1 MPVPLPPKLL
11 RFLQEHEFMRLGGK
25 ETLRSDARIIAATN
39 RDLEKMVEDGLFRED
54 LLSRLEVIT
63 IKVPP
68 LRERHE
74 DIVRLAWHFIRK
86 NHDLRDLPVTQIDPE
101 VERLFL
107 ESSWPGNVRRLENTV
122 IHALANGDAKSGVI
136 MVGDLPEWI
145 RGGDAGAAVEEEITP
160 ERLLS
165 ALERAGQNRTK
176 AAGILRISRAH
187 LYRLMKQLEET

>member
-1 MPVPLPPKLL
+1 MPLPLQPKLL

-39 RDLEKMVEDGLFRED
+39 RDLEKMVQDGLFRED

-86 NHDLRDLPVTQIDPE
+86 NHDLRDVPVPQIDPE
-101 VERLFL
+101 VQRLFL
-107 ESSWPGNVRRLENTV
+107 ESSWPANVRRLATPA
-122 IHALANGDAKSGVI
+122 IHALTNRPRTS
-136 MVGDLPEWI
+136 
-145 RGGDAGAAVEEEITP
+145 T
-160 ERLLS
+160 
-165 ALERAGQNRTK
+165 AL
-176 AAGILRISRAH
+176 
-187 LYRLMKQLEET
+187 